1 MSKKDKHISDLLK
14 NWISGDIR
22 ATQEQQLDQAAE
34 QDAFVKEALAGMR
47 ATPEHDHQ
55 KSIEQLRAKLG
66 AQNRKTT
73 GVFRMP
79 IVRVAA
85 AVLLLISATWLVLQ
99 NPLADHKEMA
109 MTQAAEPQA
118 DDQKKAEP
126 LVEAEAAE
134 LKQEEMTESEE
145 EPIAATE
152 ANAPVVAAKAE
163 ARPEKVIPEPAE
175 TIKEDALA
183 DLFGASREGEG
194 TGLADGVSVM
204 LEDEQAEEIAEE
216 QAWPSPSPA
225 ATRADQV
232 LAASERNTDSVNTS
246 IFKDQEAYTQISNSG
261 RPIAVEGRRIISGK
275 VLDSDG
281 YVLIGVNIEE
291 SGTDNRVFSDIDG
304 SFELAVKN
312 TDATAIVCTYPGF
325 EAQQVQIDAAENYE
339 VVLQENTLVLEEV
352 VVADYA
358 QAPIAKKT
366 KASKPEQEQT
376 IAEPIGGFKAYK
388 KYIKENTPQGVG
400 RARVH
405 LAFSISSEGQPIDIE
420 VIESNNEELNTLAK
434 QLLTYGPKWQY
445 VQQSATPEIVNYWMQ
460 LK

>member
-109 MTQAAEPQA
+109 ITQAAEPQA

-126 LVEAEAAE
+126 LVEAQAAE
-134 LKQEEMTESEE
+134 LKQEEMMESEE

-152 ANAPVVAAKAE
+152 ANAPVATAKAE
-163 ARPEKVIPEPAE
+163 ARPEKMMPQPEE
-175 TIKEDALA
+175 MIKEDALA
-183 DLFGASREGEG
+183 TLFEEDENQ
-194 TGLADGVSVM
+194 GLGSADGAPAM
-204 LEDEQAEEIAEE
+204 QEYKQTEEVAEE

-261 RPIAVEGRRIISGK
+261 RPIAVAGRRIISGK

-281 YVLIGVNIEE
+281 YALIGVNIEE

-352 VVADYA
+352 VIADYA

-405 LAFSISSEGQPIDIE
+405 LAFSISPQGQPTAIE